1 MPRKK
6 QKGPSPRANRPG
18 GPKQGQAQGQGAG
31 QGKGKGAPT
40 SAQQKGGKQNSVQ
53 GTGTGSGSGSGPQ
66 KLQALQQNQRPIVP
80 FLRGDRILLVGEGDF
95 SFARSLAKQYKCRK
109 LCATCYDSK
118 ETLYTKYPQADS
130 HIQEILSSS
139 KSTSTTE
146 PEDKEKQGG
155 EGGDSAH
162 QRSSKSGPKV
172 LFSIDARKLGT
183 QGGGGKEIKTGFSRR
198 ERKTPAWKLHQ
209 QQHQQQQKEEQQEAA
224 RQDAQNGGQ
233 AYAARMKM
241 QPTTPTPVANSG
253 PWDVI
258 CFNFPHVG
266 GLSTDVNRQVR
277 ANQELLVSFF
287 KACVPLL
294 STAPE
299 PAGSDDE
306 WESGD
311 EEDDEEEFSDDDD
324 DDAGE
329 GEGAGAG
336 AGEDVQTTGKAT
348 RTGPGQILVSL
359 FEAEPYT
366 LWNIKDLAR
375 HAGLQ
380 VVTSFRFPWS
390 SYEGYSHA
398 RTLGEVE
405 GKDGQRGGWRGE
417 DRNARMYVFEVR
429 KEVPKGV
436 KKKETK
442 GGKTKRARDDSSDS
456 E

>member
-1 MPRKK
+1 
-6 QKGPSPRANRPG
+6 
-18 GPKQGQAQGQGAG
+18 
-31 QGKGKGAPT
+31 
-40 SAQQKGGKQNSVQ
+40 
-53 GTGTGSGSGSGPQ
+53 
-66 KLQALQQNQRPIVP
+66 
-80 FLRGDRILLVGEGDF
+80 
-95 SFARSLAKQYKCRK
+95 
-109 LCATCYDSK
+109 
-118 ETLYTKYPQADS
+118 
-130 HIQEILSSS
+130 
-139 KSTSTTE
+139 
-146 PEDKEKQGG
+146 
-155 EGGDSAH
+155 
-162 QRSSKSGPKV
+162 
-172 LFSIDARKLGT
+172 
-183 QGGGGKEIKTGFSRR
+183 
-198 ERKTPAWKLHQ
+198 
-209 QQHQQQQKEEQQEAA
+209 
-224 RQDAQNGGQ
+224 
-233 AYAARMKM
+233 M
-241 QPTTPTPVANSG
+241 QPHSSTPTTPVANSG

-277 ANQELLVSFF
+277 ANQEMLVSFF

-299 PAGSDDE
+299 QAGSDDE

-311 EEDDEEEFSDDDD
+311 EEDDEEFSDDDD
-324 DDAGE
+324 DDENDA

-336 AGEDVQTTGKAT
+336 AGADVQTTGKTT

-405 GKDGQRGGWRGE
+405 GKGGQRGGWRGE
-417 DRNARMYVFEVR
+417 DRNARMYVFEVK
-429 KEVPKGV
+429 KEVPKGGK
-436 KKKETK
+436 KKKETTK
-442 GGKTKRARDDSSDS
+442 GGKTKRPRDDSSDS

>member
-1 MPRKK
+1 
-6 QKGPSPRANRPG
+6 
-18 GPKQGQAQGQGAG
+18 
-31 QGKGKGAPT
+31 
-40 SAQQKGGKQNSVQ
+40 
-53 GTGTGSGSGSGPQ
+53 
-66 KLQALQQNQRPIVP
+66 
-80 FLRGDRILLVGEGDF
+80 DF

-109 LCATCYDSK
+109 LCATCYDDK
-118 ETLYTKYPQADS
+118 ETLYNKYPQVDS
-130 HIQEILSSS
+130 HIQEILSAKSS
-139 KSTSTTE
+139 STET
-146 PEDKEKQGG
+146 DKEKQ
-155 EGGDSAH
+155 ESAEDST
-162 QRSSKSGPKV
+162 QQSFSKSGPKI
-172 LFSIDARKLGT
+172 LFSIDARKLGA
-183 QGGGGKEIKTGFSRR
+183 QGGGGKELTKGFSRR
-198 ERKTPAWKLHQ
+198 EPKTPAWKLHQ
-209 QQHQQQQKEEQQEAA
+209 QQHQQQQKQEQQEAA

-241 QPTTPTPVANSG
+241 QPTTPTPTTTNG

-294 STAPE
+294 SAAPE
-299 PAGSDDE
+299 QAGSDDE

-311 EEDDEEEFSDDDD
+311 EDEEEFSDDE
-324 DDAGE
+324 DAGQ
-329 GEGAGAG
+329 GEAVVA
-336 AGEDVQTTGKAT
+336 DIQTTGKTT

-405 GKDGQRGGWRGE
+405 GKDGQRAGWRGE
-417 DRNARMYVFEVR
+417 DRNARMYVFEVK
-429 KEVPKGV
+429 KEGDKGEKKIP
-436 KKKETK
+436 KKKVETTK
-442 GGKTKRARDDSSDS
+442 GGKTKRVRDDSSDS